1 MKGSPMMDCDRF
13 RMDFSNYLEGE
24 LHSEH
29 RKKLDDHFSICPE
42 CYEIFRRMSDIQKR
56 LKNLLPI
63 GTSPGFEQRLQETIL
78 RQNQH
83 PGFIPAQL
91 QNWKLPAMGSAIV
104 VATVSLFLVFNNSPA
119 PENPGVNA
127 QFKTAA
133 PQIQSSA
140 PKQANSPDRSV
151 QSSYESTTL
160 IPDSL
165 ESDSARFRP
174 ENIQQVNG
182 K

>member
-1 MKGSPMMDCDRF
+1 MDCDKF

-24 LHSEH
+24 LHTEQ

-42 CYEIFRRMSDIQKR
+42 CYEIFRRMSDIQKK

-63 GTSPGFEQRLQETIL
+63 GTSPGFEQRLQENIL

-119 PENPGVNA
+119 PETPDTDT
-127 QFKTAA
+127 QFNTAA
-133 PQIQSSA
+133 PQIQGGLAKPVDAPTSSV
-140 PKQANSPDRSV
+140 PST
-151 QSSYESTTL
+151 YESTTL

-165 ESDSARFRP
+165 VSDSARIRP
-174 ENIQQVNG
+174 ENIQQVKG